1 MHQHQARSNCQQ
13 ALGAP
18 SKDPGIGATSGVAAS
33 MLSAP
38 RVVTIPFPSS
48 LLSSCFGLVPSYL
61 ALLKGNNPNCVEIHN
76 IMTNEQRFNQILEI
90 LTSMNSNITKLE
102 HKMDA
107 IRDNNQARIKELEDK
122 MDSVLTGK
130 KYYPK
135 LHLNG
140 A

>member
-1 MHQHQARSNCQQ
+1 
-13 ALGAP
+13 
-18 SKDPGIGATSGVAAS
+18 
-33 MLSAP
+33 
-38 RVVTIPFPSS
+38 
-48 LLSSCFGLVPSYL
+48 
-61 ALLKGNNPNCVEIHN
+61 
-76 IMTNEQRFNQILEI
+76 MTNEQRFNQILEI